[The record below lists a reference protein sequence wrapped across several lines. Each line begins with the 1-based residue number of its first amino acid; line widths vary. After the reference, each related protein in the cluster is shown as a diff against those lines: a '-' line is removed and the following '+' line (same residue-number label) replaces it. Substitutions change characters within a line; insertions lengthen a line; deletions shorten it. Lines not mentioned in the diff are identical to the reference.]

1 MLSIMAQTYN
11 FFLDFTLF
19 YEKTLLSLH
28 EIWHFVSLMLPL
40 CWILTIDFIYRVG
53 YATDIA

>member
-11 FFLDFTLF
+11 FFLDFALF
-19 YEKTLLSLH
+19 CEKTLLSLH

-40 CWILTIDFIYRVG
+40 CWN
-53 YATDIA
+53 